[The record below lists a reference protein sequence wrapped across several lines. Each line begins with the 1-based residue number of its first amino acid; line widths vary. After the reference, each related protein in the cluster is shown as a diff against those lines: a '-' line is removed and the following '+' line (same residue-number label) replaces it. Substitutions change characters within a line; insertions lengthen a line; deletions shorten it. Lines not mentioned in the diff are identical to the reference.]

1 MAKVT
6 VVFPIYFDTK
16 NLNFPIDRK
25 RIKKGDEDYI
35 EEIRDAIKDQAQHY
49 LEQGGNDEAI
59 ITDSEIGE
67 LVE

>member
-16 NLNFPIDRK
+16 DIEGLKIDKK

-35 EEIRDAIKDQAQHY
+35 EEVRRKIKHQAGHY
-49 LEQGGNDEAI
+49 LEQGSSDPI
-59 ITDSEIGE
+59 ITESEIAE
-67 LVE
+67 LME